1 MIRAHLIYSRPTS
14 KAFSYASRQLSKGC
28 RERARDADTSETS
41 RTIRLWPMTSV
52 QSGQSPSAATMV
64 DLFAGPGGL
73 DVAARWLGLSVAG
86 IEWDENACATRRNAG
101 LGTLQGDVR
110 EHGPKEFPHAT
121 ILTGGPP
128 CQTYTMAGAG
138 AGRKALKQV
147 LSFIVRMVDGVDVT
161 TELAAL
167 DDERTGLVLQ
177 PLRWALE
184 AHRAGNPY
192 EVIIFEQVPAV
203 LPVWEAMAKALESLG
218 YKTATGI
225 LHAEEYGV
233 PQTRRR
239 AILIA
244 NRYQTPELPSPTHHR
259 FRRKEVKTSKNRPAL
274 LPHRS
279 IGDTLD
285 RVEPFVLVSNYGTGG
300 DPKARGRRTSK
311 EPAFTVTGKVSRNRL
326 FSDEGELDRLNI
338 AEAGRLQTFP
348 ADYPWSGK
356 DVSQQ
361 VGNAI
366 PPRLA
371 AHVLAA
377 ALGRELPADFLDTMT
392 RTPWSAMNDEATRT
406 GPHTEDGHVGDA
418 LATAQDSGPNLD
430 LYTAS
435 EPNFGTES
443 RRPCIDIDTS
453 GVDLLP
459 SRL

>member
-1 MIRAHLIYSRPTS
+1 
-14 KAFSYASRQLSKGC
+14 
-28 RERARDADTSETS
+28 
-41 RTIRLWPMTSV
+41 MTFV
-52 QSGQSPSAATMV
+52 QSGPSSSAAQMV

-86 IEWDENACATRRNAG
+86 IEWDEDACATRRTAG
-101 LGTLQGDVR
+101 LETLQGDVR
-110 EHGPKEFPHAT
+110 EHGPNEFPHAT

-128 CQTYTMAGAG
+128 CQTYTVAGAG
-138 AGRKALKQV
+138 AGRKALNQV
-147 LSFIVRMVDGVDVT
+147 LAFIARMVDGEDVT
-161 TELAAL
+161 TALAAL

-192 EVIIFEQVPAV
+192 QVVIFEQVPAV
-203 LPVWEAMAKALESLG
+203 LPVWEAMAGVLASLG

-244 NRYQTPELPSPTHHR
+244 NRERTPVLPAPTHHR
-259 FRRKEVKTSKNRPAL
+259 FRSKAGKASRNRPAL

-279 IGDTLD
+279 IGETLD
-285 RVEPFVLVSNYGTGG
+285 RVEPYVLVSNYGTGG

-326 FSDEGELDRLNI
+326 FTDEGELDRLDVS
-338 AEAGRLQTFP
+338 EAGRLQTFP

-356 DVSQQ
+356 AVSQQ
-361 VGNAI
+361 IGNAI

-392 RTPWSAMNDEATRT
+392 RTPWTAMDDDAMVAPRDTKQA
-406 GPHTEDGHVGDA
+406 HVSTA
-418 LATAQDSGPNLD
+418 LGIAPNSGPDSNLD
-430 LYTAS
+430 AGLERKS
-435 EPNFGTES
+435 DTES
-443 RRPCIDIDTS
+443 RRSSTS
-453 GVDLLP
+453 VTTDAIGLL
-459 SRL
+459 S